1 LTRGIGSTDRAD
13 GRAAKNTKHCTLRIG
28 QNAKAEID
36 CRKGP
41 LRLAF
46 CLRRECSTM
55 MRDSPLLAD
64 VRLMRSRIAD
74 VASNVLHM
82 RLLRLDS
89 AVRDVRF
96 LRQGWQKV
104 AALGLI
110 VDGPSSTEAV

>member
-1 LTRGIGSTDRAD
+1 MAALLPYHVTHSRYTTEQASVYHDHSDCPESKKIDPGHWIDGSG
-13 GRAAKNTKHCTLRIG
+13 GRPRCKEYETLHAAIG

-64 VRLMRSRIAD
+64 VRLMRSWIAD

-82 RLLRLDS
+82 
-89 AVRDVRF
+89 
-96 LRQGWQKV
+96 
-104 AALGLI
+104 
-110 VDGPSSTEAV
+110 